1 MRALNHRGPSGPLFF
16 FLVSRMKNIDLDQSW
31 PEVREITEEFER
43 LRAEKYMLTEQV
55 SQLKRRNEDLEQA
68 FRLLKAVV
76 NSQDVQRLVVV
87 TREYLKFL
95 GELDD

>member
-1 MRALNHRGPSGPLFF
+1 
-16 FLVSRMKNIDLDQSW
+16 MKNIDLDQSW